1 MNGWGTVG
9 CRTLPFLVLAVVWT
23 AGTTGRAW
31 SGDRIVPPGRPLPGQ
46 PGGPAPGVG
55 SGFGPGPGKPLA
67 ISPAYG
73 PVAPPHASKAAVI
86 ELLEDDAA
94 RLARSLNP
102 GEDLTNLGRAG
113 AWGDDCFSGVCS
125 LKVAGYQRYRQ
136 SLPGWNYTIVEKPRP
151 GEYRYLRFEWK
162 KPEGSGVMV
171 QLAVSGVDWGRYFEG
186 ENMVNFYPALQVGP
200 RPPREW
206 EVVTRDLFEDFGRVP
221 FNLTGFAFTSM
232 DGVALFDH
240 IYLGQTIED
249 LDKVTSAVRTWA
261 RKVESLGTINLEEH
275 WKNLAS
281 EDAAVRQPSVW
292 VLGACAKSSVPFVI
306 EQVKVPDGKVMER
319 RIKQA
324 IADLDA
330 PRYQVRERATK
341 ELETIGL
348 TALLDL
354 EAALAKEGV
363 SPESRTRLEKLI
375 VKAKTEESLLTE
387 PQGVILRAMRVLE
400 QAETGEA
407 KALLEKLSD
416 AGLEAGLSLEA
427 KSAAERLG

>member
-1 MNGWGTVG
+1 MKACGMVGPRRLPVCAMAVACMAATTVH
-9 CRTLPFLVLAVVWT
+9 
-23 AGTTGRAW
+23 AW
-31 SGDRIVPPGRPLPGQ
+31 YGDRAALPGRPLPGQ
-46 PGGPAPGVG
+46 AGAPAP
-55 SGFGPGPGKPLA
+55 GFGPGATKPLT

-73 PVAPPHASKAAVI
+73 PIAPPHPSKAAVI
-86 ELLEDDAA
+86 ELLEDDAG

-113 AWGDDCFSGVCS
+113 AWGEDCFSGVCS

-136 SLPGWNYTIVEKPRP
+136 SHPGWNYPVVEKPQP
-151 GEYRYLRFEWK
+151 GEYRYLRFAWK
-162 KPEGSGVMV
+162 KPEGRGVMV
-171 QLAVSGVDWGRYFEG
+171 QLAVSGIDWGRYFAG
-186 ENMVNFYPALQVGP
+186 ENAVNFYPALQVNP

-240 IYLGQTIED
+240 VYLGRTIED
-249 LDKVTSAVRTWA
+249 LDKVTGAARTWA
-261 RKVESLGTINLEEH
+261 RRVESLGTVNLEEH

-281 EDAAVRQPSVW
+281 EDAVVRQPSVW
-292 VLGACAKSSVPFVI
+292 ALGACAKSSVPFVI

-330 PRYQVRERATK
+330 PRYPVRERASK
-341 ELETIGL
+341 DLETIGL

-354 EAALAKEGV
+354 EAAVAKEGV

-375 VKAKTEESLLTE
+375 AKAKTEESLLTE
-387 PQGVILRAMRVLE
+387 PQAATLRAMRVLE
-400 QAETGEA
+400 QAETGDA
-407 KALLEKLSD
+407 KALLEKLSE

-427 KSAAERLG
+427 KAAAERVGKRRR